1 MSQTFTK
8 IINLVKNR
16 EVKISAHGYDELA
29 NDNIFVRE
37 LLDSVNQAEV
47 IEDYPDYPKGA
58 CVLVLQKDSQNQP
71 IHVVWGIPKNA
82 QSPAVLITAYRPDP
96 SQWQNNFTQRRK

>member
-8 IINLVKNR
+8 IIKLVKNR

-29 NDNIFVRE
+29 NDNIFVGD
-37 LLDSVNQAEV
+37 LVNSITQAQV
-47 IEDYPDYPKGA
+47 IEDYPDYPKGG
-58 CVLVLQKDSQNQP
+58 CVLVLQQDAENKP

-82 QSPAVLITAYRPDP
+82 ESPAVLVTAYRPDP
-96 SQWQNNFTQRRK
+96 NLWENNFTRKKS

>member
-1 MSQTFTK
+1 MSQTFIK
-8 IINLVKNR
+8 ILELIVQK

-29 NDNIFVRE
+29 NDTIFVRD

-82 QSPAVLITAYRPDP
+82 KSPAVLITAYRPDP